1 MPETRPPD
9 ARRPDATEETPNTP
23 LPETTVPEMTVPE
36 TTMTVEAHWRELV
49 TAALLGTDR
58 RDPPEPSGPLA
69 DLVADTARIAPS
81 ERMLA
86 QIAACTVVR
95 RAGVLP
101 GPPLAGLATP
111 TPDDR
116 PPCRPAA
123 AERWHHIT
131 TSWPVLED
139 EWMLTLISNGW
150 RIAPELVPAMLLRHR
165 SDPIRR
171 TRTMV
176 GAGGTGRFLVEH
188 MPELAARHPNADV
201 SPEALAELPDLPIP
215 PELAELLD
223 VSGGQSGG
231 VLAAAIEGGALGPP
245 HKAVL
250 VNLVARVR
258 VDALID
264 IADVLD
270 AVDSMSP
277 GHGLATVL
285 ADLATT
291 RHRMIDELTI

>member
-1 MPETRPPD
+1 M
-9 ARRPDATEETPNTP
+9 TPGPTG
-23 LPETTVPEMTVPE
+23 TGSTGTGS
-36 TTMTVEAHWRELV
+36 TGTGSTGTVEAHWQDLV

-69 DLVADTARIAPS
+69 ELVADTVRAAPS

-101 GPPLAGLATP
+101 GPLLAGLATP
-111 TPDDR
+111 APDDR
-116 PPCRPAA
+116 PSCRPAA
-123 AERWHHIT
+123 VERWHHIT

-139 EWMLTLISNGW
+139 EWSLTLISNGW
-150 RIAPELVPAMLLRHR
+150 RIAPELAPAMLLRHR
-165 SDPIRR
+165 ADPIRR

-176 GAGGTGRFLVEH
+176 GAGATGRWLVEH
-188 MPELAARHPNADV
+188 MPELAAKHRHADV
-201 SPEALAELPDLPIP
+201 SPETLAELPDLPIP

-223 VSGGQSGG
+223 VSGAQCGG

-258 VDALID
+258 PDALAD

-291 RHRMIDELTI
+291 RRRMLDELTV